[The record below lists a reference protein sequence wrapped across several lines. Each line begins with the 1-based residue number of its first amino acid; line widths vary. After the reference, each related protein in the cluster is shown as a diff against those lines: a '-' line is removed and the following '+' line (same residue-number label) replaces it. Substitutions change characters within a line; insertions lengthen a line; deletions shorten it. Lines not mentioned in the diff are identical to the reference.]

1 MRSVLAQPIV
11 GVDARKE
18 GNRHAALKD
27 QALKGIMHESLAK
40 HPIMPQQQSQPKEST
55 RQAESKVNAK
65 VSIIR
70 PAKTFNIDEHR
81 AKLLAKVQGKKP
93 VPMALASNAIQPQSS
108 SAQGQHS
115 MVVSSTNR
123 SVSGLGQ
130 QNATLRQSLAPGM
143 PRMRKNALEMAAE
156 EARALNGKKRDLRT
170 VDQIMEE
177 IKERKH
183 LSHQQN
189 QIQPAVKSK
198 ETKRAVMDK
207 GSINAQSN
215 TSSVKHKSIAANHG
229 RSVAP
234 NTPSKQTSSSKA
246 YPHYESN
253 AMDKIHENTTA
264 SRPTKQSSIQKSNPD
279 ITSMKRRHGVLD
291 KQRIQHSD
299 IQDMRKDMKRENKS
313 HTLSTVAHLD
323 RKNHTCHGYTQASSK
338 PSAIATPIRNI
349 KSTNSSLQPS
359 SSNDDLASIK
369 QQLADQA
376 AEITRLRQQLKQ
388 QQQQE
393 SPVKLEQTK
402 ATSQSIGQSKQK
414 STSFSFDSSPKNSA
428 LKSGKPLHMEESPE
442 FYRKNYSSIISEMFR
457 RPASHQPKQSL
468 SKRYN
473 DSIKSGTSNKYNK
486 YCEEEYFDDEEE
498 EEDDDDCME
507 SSVMDIEEEELYSE
521 RIARE
526 EDQREAE
533 AEAAELAAIAR
544 KRRKQR

>member
-18 GNRHAALKD
+18 GSRHAALKD

-55 RQAESKVNAK
+55 RQAESKANAK

-93 VPMALASNAIQPQSS
+93 VPMALANNAIQPQSS

-115 MVVSSTNR
+115 MALPSTNR

-130 QNATLRQSLAPGM
+130 QNATLRQSLAHSM

-215 TSSVKHKSIAANHG
+215 TSSVKHKSMAGSHG
-229 RSVAP
+229 RSIVP
-234 NTPSKQTSSSKA
+234 NKPLRQTSSSKA
-246 YPHYESN
+246 CSHYESN
-253 AMDKIHENTTA
+253 AMDKIHEDTTA
-264 SRPTKQSSIQKSNPD
+264 FRPTKHSSIQRSNPD
-279 ITSMKRRHGVLD
+279 ITSMKRRHGVLNNQ
-291 KQRIQHSD
+291 KIQHSD
-299 IQDMRKDMKRENKS
+299 MDDTRKDMKRENKS
-313 HTLSTVAHLD
+313 HTLSTAAHSD

-338 PSAIATPIRNI
+338 PSAIATPIRNT
-349 KSTNSSLQPS
+349 KSTNSSLHPS
-359 SSNDDLASIK
+359 TSNDDLASIK
-369 QQLADQA
+369 QQLAEQA

-393 SPVKLEQTK
+393 SQVKLEQTK
-402 ATSQSIGQSKQK
+402 STHPSTGQSKQK
-414 STSFSFDSSPKNSA
+414 STCSSFDSSPKNSA
-428 LKSGKPLHMEESPE
+428 SKPGKPLHMEESPE

-457 RPASHQPKQSL
+457 RPALHEPKQSL
-468 SKRYN
+468 SKHHHG
-473 DSIKSGTSNKYNK
+473 SVKSGTSNKYNK
-486 YCEEEYFDDEEE
+486 YYEEEYFDDDEED
-498 EEDDDDCME
+498 DDDDCME
-507 SSVMDIEEEELYSE
+507 SSVMDIEEEELYSD